1 MSRHVSIQI
10 ASAVIFVCTVVNLS
24 VFIHMIN
31 IIWKTKFGDQ
41 EVLAIEKPRLC
52 VLIQEDNPFVWDFT
66 LPDLVKSIE
75 HQNGYVFS
83 VIISNNNNNNDQNIS
98 LDKFRWFVQRFPN
111 GSALQFVHGNGS
123 IFQKLFTAASSDG
136 CTFYFAIDRYT
147 RFVSSGWAG
156 PMVSALRKLAPP
168 YLGAVSPSGC
178 VNCFLV
184 HDTHRE
190 IFDKHQYPS
199 DICWAEWMRSLY
211 KPCHISNVNSVV
223 VHSFSNQSCG
233 IDQQQ
238 GNISLLVARGR
249 LQINKFMAL
258 GSDKNLL
265 TRGNGK

>member
-1 MSRHVSIQI
+1 
-10 ASAVIFVCTVVNLS
+10 
-24 VFIHMIN
+24 
-31 IIWKTKFGDQ
+31 
-41 EVLAIEKPRLC
+41 
-52 VLIQEDNPFVWDFT
+52 
-66 LPDLVKSIE
+66 
-75 HQNGYVFS
+75 
-83 VIISNNNNNNDQNIS
+83 
-98 LDKFRWFVQRFPN
+98 
-111 GSALQFVHGNGS
+111 
-123 IFQKLFTAASSDG
+123 
-136 CTFYFAIDRYT
+136 
-147 RFVSSGWAG
+147 
-156 PMVSALRKLAPP
+156 MVSALRKLAPP

-258 GSDKNLL
+258 GSYKNLL